1 MLKRRMDHF
10 AANGCRLSDHG
21 MADIPSRLSVI
32 PWWLSLFAI
41 LFSVAIGVGAGY
53 YPANKAVGIPALEAI
68 KHD

>member
-1 MLKRRMDHF
+1 MNL
-10 AANGCRLSDHG
+10 AAARLPVSASMQIIDG